1 MIMYTH
7 YDMLCVVSMLH
18 CLHLHAGIHRLRYS
32 HESRDAFV
40 IGGEGF
46 VGRGDSVEV
55 CVVEL
60 IWKAAGLDEVLFFRM
75 ESSVND

>member
-7 YDMLCVVSMLH
+7 YDMLCVVSMHH

-55 CVVEL
+55 
-60 IWKAAGLDEVLFFRM
+60 IWKAAGLDEVLFFRI